1 MKKNILIVLLAIPFV
16 LSSNNIAHAG
26 PCESQNSTHE
36 MNQCADLLYE
46 EADDELNEVWQA
58 LPNRTRNKLRQ
69 SQRDWI
75 KYRDRICKEKADEIA
90 GEGSMRYIILIG
102 CKTDETQQRTKYLE
116 EFLF

>member
-1 MKKNILIVLLAIPFV
+1 MKKNILIVLIAIPFILFSKTV
-16 LSSNNIAHAG
+16 NAG
-26 PCESQNSTHE
+26 PCETQNSTHE